1 MVAFTSIWSTNQLA
15 SSDGLPVKILT
26 TPAGRSEEFNTSAK
40 VTEQSGLV
48 SEASTT
54 QVFPPVIT
62 GAITD
67 TRPSKESFCGAIT
80 DTTPMDS
87 GTEKLKCELAT
98 GLTELNNCWNL
109 SHHPA

>member
-15 SSDGLPVKILT
+15 NSAGLPVKILT
-26 TPAGRSEEFNTSAK
+26 TPPGRSEEFNTSEN
-40 VTEQSGLV
+40 VTAHKGLV

-54 QVFPPVIT
+54 QVLPPAIT
-62 GAITD
+62 GAITE
-67 TRPSKESFCGAIT
+67 TSPSKESPWGAMIE
-80 DTTPMDS
+80 TTPVGS

-98 GLTELNNCWNL
+98 GLTALYNCWNL